1 MIDISVQASLSDD
14 ESERVEEVNHTL
26 TLDVEDPFK
35 LSTQVMYRHAS
46 KTASDGVEGWATV
59 MGLLSLSDKRGMT
72 VESIE
77 IEAKVSKRLGARL
90 MVERDCHATYFLTC
104 QAGTRF
110 PTRYVPISKELMI
123 DWHENTV
130 YSLASKFALVPSR
143 RASTT
148 ILGPS
153 TEPSAYIVIKW
164 RR

>member
-77 IEAKVSKRLGARL
+77 IEAKVSHCSNREADDRTRLSRYLPRHLLSRDKVSHKVRPNIEGADDRLG
-90 MVERDCHATYFLTC
+90 
-104 QAGTRF
+104 
-110 PTRYVPISKELMI
+110 
-123 DWHENTV
+123 
-130 YSLASKFALVPSR
+130 
-143 RASTT
+143 
-148 ILGPS
+148 
-153 TEPSAYIVIKW
+153 
-164 RR
+164 